1 MAPRHVEAR
10 SAGPPDEIGAAPLR
24 GPWWIGKPGSVVE
37 RHSSGMDVAIHL
49 KRPTRR
55 LGRVNPRRLRGAP
68 AYLVLLPGGFAV
80 PVLLPV
86 RRWAL
91 TPPFHPCL
99 IRLRGHRRF
108 VLCCTFRRVAPPWCY
123 QAQHP
128 AEPGL
133 SSALADSDALIHDST
148 LSPQWGFQPGP
159 ADAGPVAGPSP
170 LHLQRS
176 FRRQGHQPAF
186 PLQILEDGPGGAIGI
201 TRGAPQDLVPH
212 PHLVG
217 NEVRVEG
224 ARKIRVRLEQAQQQ
238 RFRMGVA
245 DADRTERQASL
256 GPLWHRRRRRRSWNG
271 CSMVASAPRPRQRTG
286 YWIGRDRRGIV
297 VSDQGQGGRCPRW
310 TTKAEGHSW

>member
-1 MAPRHVEAR
+1 MEAPSPQAGGEREQRKALRQTEVSRAR
-10 SAGPPDEIGAAPLR
+10 LRTSAALLR

-133 SSALADSDALIHDST
+133 SSALADSDALIHRST
-148 LSPQWGFQPGP
+148 VS
-159 ADAGPVAGPSP
+159 
-170 LHLQRS
+170 
-176 FRRQGHQPAF
+176 
-186 PLQILEDGPGGAIGI
+186 
-201 TRGAPQDLVPH
+201 
-212 PHLVG
+212 
-217 NEVRVEG
+217 
-224 ARKIRVRLEQAQQQ
+224 
-238 RFRMGVA
+238 
-245 DADRTERQASL
+245 
-256 GPLWHRRRRRRSWNG
+256 
-271 CSMVASAPRPRQRTG
+271 PRQR
-286 YWIGRDRRGIV
+286 
-297 VSDQGQGGRCPRW
+297 CPPR
-310 TTKAEGHSW
+310 

>member
-1 MAPRHVEAR
+1 MEGKAGRLR
-10 SAGPPDEIGAAPLR
+10 TSAALLR

-37 RHSSGMDVAIHL
+37 RHSSGMDVTIHL

-128 AEPGL
+128 MEPGL
-133 SSALADSDALIHDST
+133 SSALANSDALIHNST
-148 LSPQWGFQPGP
+148 L
-159 ADAGPVAGPSP
+159 
-170 LHLQRS
+170 
-176 FRRQGHQPAF
+176 
-186 PLQILEDGPGGAIGI
+186 
-201 TRGAPQDLVPH
+201 APKAYFSV
-212 PHLVG
+212 
-217 NEVRVEG
+217 
-224 ARKIRVRLEQAQQQ
+224 
-238 RFRMGVA
+238 
-245 DADRTERQASL
+245 
-256 GPLWHRRRRRRSWNG
+256 
-271 CSMVASAPRPRQRTG
+271 
-286 YWIGRDRRGIV
+286 DRRAQSLAATHLGFPSV
-297 VSDQGQGGRCPRW
+297 LALKYLDRQLARASTLP
-310 TTKAEGHSW
+310 

>member
-1 MAPRHVEAR
+1 MEGARRGIPHYRRGSAQPLRHPASWC
-10 SAGPPDEIGAAPLR
+10 SAHQPTRPPMEIAAAPISQRQNLAQAWSSIRTAPPCECAGARGCSRSVEPPYDKSTAPSRGLR
-24 GPWWIGKPGSVVE
+24 WIGKPGSVVE
-37 RHSSGMDVAIHL
+37 RHSSGMDVTNHL

-99 IRLRGHRRF
+99 FRLRGHRRF

-133 SSALADSDALIHDST
+133 SSALADSDALIHGST
-148 LSPQWGFQPGP
+148 VSPHHRR
-159 ADAGPVAGPSP
+159 P
-170 LHLQRS
+170 LGS

-186 PLQILEDGPGGAIGI
+186 PLQILQQGPARAVGI
-201 TRGAPQDLVPH
+201 PRGAP
-212 PHLVG
+212 
-217 NEVRVEG
+217 
-224 ARKIRVRLEQAQQQ
+224 
-238 RFRMGVA
+238 
-245 DADRTERQASL
+245 
-256 GPLWHRRRRRRSWNG
+256 
-271 CSMVASAPRPRQRTG
+271 
-286 YWIGRDRRGIV
+286 
-297 VSDQGQGGRCPRW
+297 
-310 TTKAEGHSW
+310 